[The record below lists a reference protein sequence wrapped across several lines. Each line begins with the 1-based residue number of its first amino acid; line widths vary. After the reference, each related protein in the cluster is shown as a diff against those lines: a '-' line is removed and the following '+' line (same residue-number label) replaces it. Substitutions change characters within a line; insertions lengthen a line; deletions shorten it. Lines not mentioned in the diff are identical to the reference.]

1 MLQPYAVLLEEVAS
15 SGIRTAWESG
25 QYQIAND
32 GLLIFAA
39 GQHRARTTISMR
51 SDSRRE
57 PDRQVTIRLR
67 EAGDA
72 GSELARIRLTLEDD
86 DQRAFEASLPQNTIA
101 FAVSQM
107 SVREVDAVVQIDV
120 LRFQA
125 DQTAIAVRYV
135 VRDVTATAGQ
145 DYFPPGSA
153 IVNFA
158 QGQRSARILIPLVQD
173 TVAEYDEVFELE
185 LVNSA
190 SQADPDIYQRIA
202 VIIRDDD
209 Y

>member
-1 MLQPYAVLLEEVAS
+1 MGL
-15 SGIRTAWESG
+15 R

-86 DQRAFEASLPQNTIA
+86 DQRAFEAALPQNTIA
-101 FAVSQM
+101 FSVSQM
-107 SVREVDAVVQIDV
+107 SVREFDPVVQIDV

-145 DYFPPGSA
+145 DYFPPGST

-158 QGQRSARILIPLVQD
+158 QGQRFARILIPLVQD
-173 TVAEYDEVFELE
+173 TVAENDEAFELE
-185 LVNSA
+185 LVNTA
-190 SQADPDIYQRIA
+190 PQADPDIYQRIA

-209 Y
+209 F